1 MQFGHLIIPILVCV
15 GFVFVVWLSLMSHYK
30 KWILRRKGQL
40 ILATVIEVRD
50 DRADMETVVTYEFTD
65 PNTGRIYS
73 RTSVLERSV
82 LMPIEGE
89 KIEVIYFPYKPKIS
103 RLKNEVGYTL

>member
-1 MQFGHLIIPILVCV
+1 MG
-15 GFVFVVWLSLMSHYK
+15 HYK
-30 KWILRRKGQL
+30 KWILRRRGQL
-40 ILATVIEVRD
+40 ILATVTEVRD

-73 RTSVLERSV
+73 RTSVLERSI
-82 LMPIEGE
+82 LIPIEGE
-89 KIEVIYFPYKPKIS
+89 KIEVIYAPHKPKIS